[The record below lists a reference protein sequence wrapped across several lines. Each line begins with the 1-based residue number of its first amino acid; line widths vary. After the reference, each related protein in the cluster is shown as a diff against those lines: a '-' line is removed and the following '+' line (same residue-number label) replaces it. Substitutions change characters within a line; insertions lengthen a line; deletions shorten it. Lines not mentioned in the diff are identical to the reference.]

1 MVTMNTMMFIILVST
16 ITTKTTSTCP
26 KDMLVVYR
34 LSLRTEWD
42 EKIFPKQ
49 FPQWRPPAQ
58 WSKTIGYSHSPDY
71 SPLYSVGSVVS
82 EGVREFAETGAT
94 DTLEKEV
101 AKDTIEK
108 EAAGD
113 NFLDEIIAPPIEQG
127 VGDTST
133 NIFVDTNH
141 TKVSVMTKIVPSPDW
156 FIGLDSVDL
165 CREGAFTQEITIEGF
180 PLDAG
185 TDNGFTFT
193 SPNWATEPRGEVFQI
208 TSQFPQHPAGSFHY
222 PHLDRLPTLAVYTI
236 TKLREYTLHQKNAD
250 AKKISAPENKTVK
263 DKTVENSHTVISE
276 AKQRN
281 RIRYDAINKDR
292 KKTEDIFDFVP
303 ITSKTKKDKQ
313 NAILANL
320 PVKSQSM
327 KRKVGLLGSRPSRGF
342 RSSTSLQGYYSSTS
356 PDNFFKKKY
365 ESAMVNHATR
375 RISQGTLQNL
385 PKGELYKHIMQQYRK
400 GGIKTRKKKLR
411 RRKHKRKKKPQN
423 CAVSSWSVWGECSQ
437 SCGIGE
443 SVRARTII
451 HHPKHGGHPCPP
463 LTDYRWC
470 GSARNCNKG
479 YFKW

>member
-1 MVTMNTMMFIILVST
+1 MVIMYTMMIITLVST
-16 ITTKTTSTCP
+16 IITLTTSTCP

-49 FPQWRPPAQ
+49 FPQWRPSAQ

-71 SPLYSVGSVVS
+71 SPLYSVGSIVS

-108 EAAGD
+108 ETVGN
-113 NFLDEIIAPPIEQG
+113 NFLDAIIAPPIEQG
-127 VGDTST
+127 VGETST
-133 NIFVDTNH
+133 NVFVDTNH

-165 CREGAFTQEITIEGF
+165 CKEGAFTQQIIIEGF

-193 SPNWATEPRGEVFQI
+193 SPNWATEPRGEVFRI

-222 PHLDRLPTLAVYTI
+222 PHLARLPTIAVYTL
-236 TKLREYTLHQKNAD
+236 TKLREYTLQQRDGDNNSSD
-250 AKKISAPENKTVK
+250 PDNKTVR
-263 DKTVENSHTVISE
+263 DSTVENSHTVITE
-276 AKQRN
+276 APQRSKY
-281 RIRYDAINKDR
+281 RYDVINKDR
-292 KKTEDIFDFVP
+292 QKPDDILNFIP
-303 ITSKTKKDKQ
+303 MIRKAKKDKH
-313 NAILANL
+313 NDVLANL
-320 PVKSQSM
+320 QHKSQHK
-327 KRKVGLLGSRPSRGF
+327 KRKVGLLGTKPSRGF

-365 ESAMVNHATR
+365 ESALVDKATR
-375 RISQGTLQNL
+375 RILPGTLQTL
-385 PKGELYKHIMQQYRK
+385 PKRELYQHIMQQYRK

-411 RRKHKRKKKPQN
+411 RRKNKKKRKPQN
-423 CAVSSWSVWGECSQ
+423 CSVSSWSVWGECSQ

-443 SVRARTII
+443 AVRTRTII
-451 HHPKHGGHPCPP
+451 HHPKHGGQPCPP
-463 LTDYRWC
+463 TKDYKWC
-470 GSARNCNKG
+470 GSARNCNQG

>member
-1 MVTMNTMMFIILVST
+1 MVTMYTMMFIILVST

-156 FIGLDSVDL
+156 FIGLDSLDL
-165 CREGAFTQEITIEGF
+165 CKEGVFIQEIIIQAS

-193 SPNWATEPRGEVFQI
+193 SPNWSTEPRGEVFHI

-222 PHLDRLPTLAVYTI
+222 PHLHTLPTIAVYTL
-236 TKLREYTLHQKNAD
+236 TKLREYTLHEKEDDAISETAKN
-250 AKKISAPENKTVK
+250 INTTVK
-263 DKTVENSHTVISE
+263 DVNVENVNSQS
-276 AKQRN
+276 KQRN
-281 RIRYDAINKDR
+281 KYRYDVINKDSN
-292 KKTEDIFDFVP
+292 KTEDILDFVP
-303 ITSKTKKDKQ
+303 ITRKDKQ
-313 NAILANL
+313 TANVPDL
-320 PVKSQSM
+320 PHKSSSYQHK
-327 KRKVGLLGSRPSRGF
+327 KRKVGLLGSKPSRGF
-342 RSSTSLQGYYSSTS
+342 RSYSSQQGYHSSTS
-356 PDNFFKKKY
+356 PDNFLKKKY
-365 ESAMVNHATR
+365 VSAMVDQATR
-375 RISQGTLQNL
+375 RVLPGTLQNL
-385 PKGELYKHIMQQYRK
+385 PKQELYQHIMQQYRK
-400 GGIKTRKKKLR
+400 DKVRTRKKKLR
-411 RRKHKRKKKPQN
+411 RRKQKRHRKPQR
-423 CAVSSWSVWGECSQ
+423 CLVSSWSEWGVCSH

-443 SVRARTII
+443 SVRHRTII
-451 HHPKHGGHPCPP
+451 QGDHPCPP
-463 LTDYRWC
+463 TKDYKWC
-470 GSARNCNKG
+470 GSARNTNKG
-479 YFKW
+479 YFRW